1 MRGGI
6 SGSLSLGWGVDT
18 QLVELKSVGET
29 PLGKLGPRF
38 DSDVNAGPRAEETAA
53 GLVLG
58 PPPGANACA
67 PMA

>member
-18 QLVELKSVGET
+18 QLVELVSVGET
-29 PLGKLGPRF
+29 PLGKFGPRF
-38 DSDVNAGPRAEETAA
+38 DSAGNAGPRVEETAV

-58 PPPGANACA
+58 PLSNDCA
-67 PMA
+67 PTE